1 MGACEPEPRLDKG
14 WFTASASKAILIQ
27 AQSFGTRFENEIV
40 SSSTDIT
47 SLLNRTAKYGATRR
61 LTVRVSRDGKA
72 AVGTAVRFEIVNYGE
87 LYPVLTAK
95 TDANGIVSAEFG
107 RGTVHLSA
115 AEADRAAFGFTTL
128 TEDREVSLTLRP
140 WSELTGYDFVQ
151 RPPSESFRAASE
163 TDVLTPDHAARIR
176 RCIEDRKSVV

>member
-95 TDANGIVSAEFG
+95 TDANGIISAEFG

-115 AEADRAAFGFTTL
+115 AEADRAAFG
-128 TEDREVSLTLRP
+128 
-140 WSELTGYDFVQ
+140 
-151 RPPSESFRAASE
+151 
-163 TDVLTPDHAARIR
+163 
-176 RCIEDRKSVV
+176 